1 MAAAVA
7 VTIGGLL
14 LLLACGRQTAPTTD
28 SILSSAPT
36 TELLTPSAQLA
47 PTTTNPEPDPSTTE
61 ATVPTAAAPSG
72 PYTDDLQPYTDDL
85 QQMLGVTAEELPMV
99 ELVNKCAPHLKIG
112 AAKPTAL
119 GEPPAYFAQ
128 SRFWLRYR
136 VSGADIFVTFFA
148 VVNTGPPMD
157 TVTTVNLASG
167 QPALIGTLE
176 GSLLANVTEPAAE
189 CPLMQVIA
197 TTNDPS
203 VFAQQLSIAEFV
215 G

>member
-61 ATVPTAAAPSG
+61 ATVPTTTAPPG
-72 PYTDDLQPYTDDL
+72 PYTNNL
-85 QQMLGVTAEELPMV
+85 QQMRGVTAEELPMV

-167 QPALIGTLE
+167 QPALIGTFE
-176 GSLLANVTEPAAE
+176 GSLLANVTKPAAE

-197 TTNDPS
+197 TTNDAS

>member
-14 LLLACGRQTAPTTD
+14 LLLAFGRQTAPTTD

-61 ATVPTAAAPSG
+61 ATVPTTTAPPG
-72 PYTDDLQPYTDDL
+72 PYTDNL

-119 GEPPAYFAQ
+119 GEPPAFFAQ

-167 QPALIGTLE
+167 QPALIGTFE

-197 TTNDPS
+197 TTNDAS